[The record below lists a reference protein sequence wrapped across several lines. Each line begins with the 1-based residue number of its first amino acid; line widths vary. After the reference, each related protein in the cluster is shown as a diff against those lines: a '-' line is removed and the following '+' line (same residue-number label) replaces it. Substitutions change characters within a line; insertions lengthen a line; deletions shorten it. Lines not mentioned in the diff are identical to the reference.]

1 MHSFRFFKILPT
13 RISCIV
19 SYFVPHCVFLCRFT
33 YSSRSHLFAFAKIPI
48 NYSFLVGGMS
58 PVPVTRVIM
67 PPSSIMTRVSRLSPS
82 FNSSSSFPQ
91 DSTHHHILRI
101 QLIII
106 LPGFNSS
113 SYSSSSQASTHHH
126 FATSIQ
132 STFPYQPPRPSQV
145 PPRLF
150 QRNLMSSIQ
159 ASSIFIFHEL
169 PSNFPA
175 ESDKFRSQIP
185 VRLQQRRAVGTPATP
200 LRIATSVRLLEIDI
214 RPNNF

>member
-1 MHSFRFFKILPT
+1 
-13 RISCIV
+13 
-19 SYFVPHCVFLCRFT
+19 
-33 YSSRSHLFAFAKIPI
+33 
-48 NYSFLVGGMS
+48 
-58 PVPVTRVIM
+58 M
-67 PPSSIMTRVSRLSPS
+67 PSSSIMTRVSRLSPS

-113 SYSSSSQASTHHH
+113 SSQASTHHH

-132 STFPYQPPRPSQV
+132 STFPYQPPRPSRV

-150 QRNLMSSIQ
+150 QMNLMSSIQ

-175 ESDKFRSQIP
+175 EFCKFRSQIP
-185 VRLQQRRAVGTPATP
+185 VRLQQRRDVCPPATP
-200 LRIATSVRLLEIDI
+200 LRIATSVRLLEINI